1 MHVTLIFCPLYLK
14 MSSVCLSVCIGGGVG
29 WGGVGVGVGIWV
41 GIGIKIIIKSGDVY
55 IKPYVVA
62 IY

>member
-1 MHVTLIFCPLYLK
+1 MHVTFIFCPLYIK
-14 MSSVCLSVCIGGGVG
+14 MSSVCLSLCIGGGGRTVVG
-29 WGGVGVGVGIWV
+29 V

-62 IY
+62 AIY